1 MAGIYR
7 LDTFG
12 FKLASGAYV
21 LKAADLARLA
31 EAEGIIVAAEARAR
45 EIIASAEDVFK
56 SEAERGFQKGL
67 TDAQFA
73 AVDRLIAESGA
84 LDRALAD
91 LQQDLNAIV
100 AASVRK
106 LIDGFDDQAKDE
118 AVVKNALKQMRREKR
133 LQVRVSPSQ
142 SGRLKTAANAI
153 KEEFPEIELIDVVE
167 DSTLDAP
174 RIIVESAVGRI
185 DGNIGDR
192 LDDLDALI
200 RGAARRVAA
209 EAAEESVESAP

>member
-106 LIDGFDDQAKDE
+106 LIDGFDDQAKVE

-142 SGRLKTAANAI
+142 SGRLKAAANAI

>member
-106 LIDGFDDQAKDE
+106 LIDGFDDQAKVE

-142 SGRLKTAANAI
+142 SGRLKAAANAI

-200 RGAARRVAA
+200 RGAAQRVAA

>member
-106 LIDGFDDQAKDE
+106 LIDGFDDQAKVE

-142 SGRLKTAANAI
+142 SGRLKAAANAI

-185 DGNIGDR
+185 DGDIGDR

-209 EAAEESVESAP
+209 EVAEESVESAP